1 MFSITLKLVYV
12 YHYIKRYAQHY
23 VENLNKNILNNFL
36 IAASYYTRTLLFKK
50 LSSPAPASTPESES
64 TPVLHRGYHQIRQR
78 YIKFYEIFVKYG
90 EIFTRPH
97 AKTCH
102 YKMHVQH
109 NVCHWSFTSSPKQA
123 MLFIS
128 FSQLVIQLNQNWVF
142 SIIFLREAQFTHLV
156 HSVIKKRATAW
167 LERPQIKPIHKPCI
181 T

>member
-12 YHYIKRYAQHY
+12 YYYIKRYAQQY
-23 VENLNKNILNNFL
+23 IENLNKNIL
-36 IAASYYTRTLLFKK
+36 IAASYCTRTLLFKK
-50 LSSPAPASTPESES
+50 LPSPAPEFKS
-64 TPVLHRGYHQIRQR
+64 TPVLHRGYHQIQQR
-78 YIKFYEIFVKYG
+78 YIKFYEISVKYG

-128 FSQLVIQLNQNWVF
+128 FPQLVIQLNQNWVLYYL
-142 SIIFLREAQFTHLV
+142 SQGGLV
-156 HSVIKKRATAW
+156 YPFGS
-167 LERPQIKPIHKPCI
+167 QCN
-181 T
+181 